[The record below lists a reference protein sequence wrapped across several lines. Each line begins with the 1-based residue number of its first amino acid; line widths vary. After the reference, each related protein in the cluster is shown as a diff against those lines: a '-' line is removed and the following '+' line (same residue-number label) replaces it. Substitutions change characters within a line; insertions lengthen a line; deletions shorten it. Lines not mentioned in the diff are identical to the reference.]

1 MKHEFDCRRIGR
13 PLTSTRSYSVAGS
26 GSMNLR
32 GVRTAIAAVIVAA
45 SMQPAAAAE
54 WWMLQNTD
62 DGRQCGPPLEADG
75 VVLTPD
81 AILKRFEECKL
92 SDETPTLDLN
102 TVMVACE
109 GSLNQV
115 FIFTKTKESC
125 EERAKD

>member
-1 MKHEFDCRRIGR
+1 MNSIAAVLFGRLHRRTG
-13 PLTSTRSYSVAGS
+13 YSVAGS

-54 WWMLQNTD
+54 WWMLQNSD

-92 SDETPTLDLN
+92 ADETPTLDLN

-109 GSLNQV
+109 GNLNQV

-125 EERAKD
+125 EELAKD

>member
-1 MKHEFDCRRIGR
+1 MI
-13 PLTSTRSYSVAGS
+13 
-26 GSMNLR
+26 LR
-32 GVRTAIAAVIVAA
+32 GVRTATAAVILLATL
-45 SMQPAAAAE
+45 QPAISAD

-81 AILKRFEECKL
+81 EILKRFNECKL
-92 SDETPTLDLN
+92 MDETPSLELN
-102 TVMVACE
+102 NVMVACE

-125 EERAKD
+125 EALAKE